1 MSLVR
6 ERIILNE
13 FEACFN
19 RLRVLLVAPDS
30 LDRNTYQYKQHHREN
45 LCVGVIKQGEDVLS
59 A

>member
-1 MSLVR
+1 MR